1 MANTSSLG
9 IGSGL
14 DLNSLLTS
22 IMAAERAPI
31 KVLDGRIAAANTK
44 ISLYGTLK
52 SKLDTLKS
60 AAETLQ
66 FPSRLSAVSA
76 ASSDSTTVGASAAY
90 NAAIGSYNVE
100 VTQLAKTQKNVSNP
114 YLAGTTF
121 GPGNLDFKVAGVDA
135 ASITISAG
143 ATLEGVSTQI
153 NDAKI
158 GVTATVITTS
168 DGNQRMVLS
177 SGKSGADNAF
187 SLNPTSV
194 LTASGAQADLTT
206 FDATKSVIAQDAL
219 MLVDNLEIKS
229 STNQFSG
236 QISGLTLTA
245 SKEGTSTITVQN
257 DGSKIISAVQS
268 FVDSYNAVTTLVKS
282 NSEYN
287 STTKT
292 GGPFSGDSTVRSVLE
307 GLRST
312 RTTVPGDLASAAIQT
327 LSALGVS
334 VGQSGQLSL
343 DSTALTAAIAASPTD
358 VIAAVTAYGK
368 SFSDSISSMEDS
380 SAAFTNRLNSLN
392 ASVKTFQDNQSALEY
407 RVALVEKRYR
417 AQFTA
422 LDGLVSRMQTVSAS
436 LTQSLAG
443 LSASN
448 N

>member
-22 IMAAERAPI
+22 IMAVERAPI
-31 KVLDGRIAAANTK
+31 VALDGKIATTNAK

-76 ASSDSTTVGASAAY
+76 SSSDSTTVGASAEY
-90 NAAIGSYNVE
+90 NAAIGSYSVQ
-100 VTQLAKTQKNVSNP
+100 VTQLASTQKNVSNP
-114 YLAGTTF
+114 YVAGTTF
-121 GPGNLDFKVAGVDA
+121 GPGNLDFNVAGVDA
-135 ASITISAG
+135 ASIPISAG
-143 ATLEGVSTQI
+143 ATLDDVTTQI

-168 DGNQRMVLS
+168 DGNQRLVLS
-177 SGKSGADNAF
+177 SGKSGADNTF
-187 SLNPTSV
+187 SLNPTSL

-206 FDATKSVIAQDAL
+206 FDAAKSVLALDAL

-245 SKEGTSTITVQN
+245 SKVGTSTITIQN
-257 DGSKIISAVQS
+257 DSSKIISAVQS

-282 NSEYN
+282 NSTYN

-292 GGPFSGDSTVRSVLE
+292 GGTFSGDSVVRSVLE
-307 GLRST
+307 ALGST
-312 RTTVPGDLASAAIQT
+312 RTSVPSELSSATIQT

-334 VGQSGQLSL
+334 IEQSGQLSL
-343 DSTALTAAIAASPTD
+343 NSTTLTAAIASSPTD
-358 VIAAVTAYGK
+358 AITALTAYGK
-368 SFSDSISSMEDS
+368 SFSDSISSIEDS
-380 SAAFTNRLNSLN
+380 SATFTSRVNSLN
-392 ASVKTFQDNQSALEY
+392 ASIRTYQDNQTALEY

-422 LDGLVSRMQTVSAS
+422 LDGLVSRMQTISAS
-436 LTQSLAG
+436 LSQSLAG

-448 N
+448 K

>member
-31 KVLDGRIAAANTK
+31 KVLDEKIATTNTK

-76 ASSDSTTVGASAAY
+76 SSSDSTTASASAEY

-100 VTQLAKTQKNVSNP
+100 VTQLATTQKNVSNP

-121 GPGNLDFKVAGVDA
+121 GPGNLDFNVAGVDA
-135 ASITISAG
+135 ASIAISAG
-143 ATLEGVSTQI
+143 ATLQEVTTQI

-158 GVTATVITTS
+158 GITATVITTS

-177 SGKSGADNAF
+177 SGKSGGDNTF
-187 SLNPTSV
+187 SLNPTSA

-206 FDATKSVIAQDAL
+206 FDATKSIIAQDAL

-245 SKEGTSTITVQN
+245 SKVGTSTITIQN
-257 DGSKIISAVQS
+257 DSSKIISAVQS

-282 NSEYN
+282 NSTYN

-292 GGPFSGDSTVRSVLE
+292 GGAFSGDSVVRSVVE
-307 GLRST
+307 GLGSA
-312 RTTVPGDLASAAIQT
+312 RTTVPGELSSATLQT

-334 VGQSGQLSL
+334 IEQSGQLSL
-343 DSTALTAAIAASPTD
+343 NSTTLTAAIAASPTD
-358 VIAAVTAYGK
+358 VTAALTAYGK
-368 SFSDSISSMEDS
+368 SFSDSISSIEDS
-380 SAAFTNRLNSLN
+380 SAPFTSRVNSLN
-392 ASVKTFQDNQSALEY
+392 ASIRTYQDNQTALEY

-422 LDGLVSRMQTVSAS
+422 LDGLVSRMQTISAS
-436 LTQSLAG
+436 LSQSLSA